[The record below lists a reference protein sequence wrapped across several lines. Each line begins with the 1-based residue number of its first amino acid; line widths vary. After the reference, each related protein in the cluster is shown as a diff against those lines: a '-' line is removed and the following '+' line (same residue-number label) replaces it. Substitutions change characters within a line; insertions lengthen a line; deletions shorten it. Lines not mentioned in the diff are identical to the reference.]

1 MPGVVCRRMRS
12 RAVACRLRAAAC
24 RCVLRHAVAF
34 RWQRANRA
42 TSAATSRG
50 APSTTRPR
58 NPRSATT
65 STLPLNSYGLCT
77 SNYSLCSYCRQI
89 NLAGALARLRGPLRA
104 RQPEEEKDDDEEAPA
119 AEGGAAA
126 AEAQRPFFI
135 AVGLHKPHMPW
146 SVPKRFFDM
155 QPPVSLRIFRGR
167 IGLLT
172 PHGPL
177 SIRLCGCGV
186 QKWVFKRVAFGAHGN
201 PQSSSTRSRRFRP
214 RCRPYRPRLPLCRCA
229 DGRADYPAGST
240 LADSTAEDGS

>member
-1 MPGVVCRRMRS
+1 MTPGPKENPPTDVHEPRTAGVLPGVVCRRMRS

-119 AEGGAAA
+119 AEGGAA
-126 AEAQRPFFI
+126 
-135 AVGLHKPHMPW
+135 GLQLFLGLQ
-146 SVPKRFFDM
+146 KRGLG
-155 QPPVSLRIFRGR
+155 LRA
-167 IGLLT
+167 
-172 PHGPL
+172 
-177 SIRLCGCGV
+177 C
-186 QKWVFKRVAFGAHGN
+186 N
-201 PQSSSTRSRRFRP
+201 PGITKNAP
-214 RCRPYRPRLPLCRCA
+214 
-229 DGRADYPAGST
+229 
-240 LADSTAEDGS
+240 